1 MKQHAGRLY
10 CALSLVPCTFCIT
23 FAAMKILMV
32 CLGNICRSP
41 LAEGVLQHKAWKE
54 GLRWSVESA
63 GTESYHVG
71 DPPHPLSQKVAKLNG
86 IDICKQRARRFAVE
100 DFERFDKIYAM
111 SSDVIEDMRRIA
123 RNKFDEKKVDLLLN
137 ELFPGQ
143 NVDVPD
149 PWYGPEPGYHEVF
162 KLISDAC
169 DVIIKKYSMRN
180 DQFSMTNSE
189 NPETSN
195 Q

>member
-1 MKQHAGRLY
+1 
-10 CALSLVPCTFCIT
+10 
-23 FAAMKILMV
+23 MV

-41 LAEGVLQHKAWKE
+41 LAEGILQDKAWKA
-54 GLRWSVESA
+54 GLKWSVESA

-71 DPPHPLSQKVAKLNG
+71 DAPHPLSQKVAKLNG
-86 IDICKQRARRFAVE
+86 IDICKQRARRFVAE

-111 SSDVIEDMRRIA
+111 SADVIQDMRMIT
-123 RNKFDEKKVDLLLN
+123 RNKFDQKKVDLLLN

-143 NVDVPD
+143 NADVPD
-149 PWYGPEPGYHEVF
+149 PWYGPERGYHEVF
-162 KLISDAC
+162 KLINNAC
-169 DVIIKKYSMRN
+169 EKIIQKYSMLN
-180 DQFSMTNSE
+180 DQFSMTNFE